1 MIDPAWIGLCLTGR
15 IGNKTLQAL
24 LKHFNGDTRA
34 ILQADTKALRQV
46 SGVGPK
52 IAQSIQEIDLK
63 QVEKALARWQKSG
76 IHIWAMQDSHYPAR
90 LKTLDDAPPTLFV
103 RGNTS
108 LVFERSVAIV
118 GTRSPSGEMRKFA
131 QNISSAL
138 VENGYSIIS
147 GMALGIDSAAHL
159 GALAV
164 PEGRTAAILGSG
176 VLNIYP
182 PAHERLAREI
192 MVQGLVLSEISPDAT
207 TSPSNL
213 VARNRIISGLSEGL
227 IVVETSVDGGA
238 MHAARFASQQ
248 GRKIYTVES
257 QASGNQ
263 ALIAGGATVI
273 PMNLTQLPF

>member
-24 LKHFNGDTRA
+24 LKHFDGDTSA

-52 IAQSIQEIDLK
+52 IAQNIQEIDLR
-63 QVEKALARWQKSG
+63 QVEKALARWQQSG
-76 IHIWAMQDSHYPAR
+76 IHIWTIRDSQYPER

-103 RGNTS
+103 RGNVSFT
-108 LVFERSVAIV
+108 FERSIAIV
-118 GTRSPSGEMRKFA
+118 GTRSPSNEMRNFA
-131 QNISSAL
+131 QNLSTAL
-138 VENGYSIIS
+138 VEKGYSIIS
-147 GMALGIDSAAHL
+147 GMALGIDSAAHF
-159 GALAV
+159 GALGV
-164 PEGRTAAILGSG
+164 PDGQTAAVLGSG
-176 VLNIYP
+176 IVNIYP

-192 MVQGLVLSEISPDAT
+192 MVQGLVLSEISPNAT

-238 MHAARFASQQ
+238 MHAARFASLQ
-248 GRKIYTVES
+248 GRTLYTVES

-263 ALIAGGATVI
+263 ALIGAGATVI
-273 PMNLTQLPF
+273 PMNLAQLPF